1 MTGFGV
7 GRMRCLNMN
16 DMPNINPCSD
26 TLQVEWNDYLRAW
39 ICPMCNIGAKNED
52 YTCSCGQKLRKAI
65 DI

>member
-1 MTGFGV
+1 MKKK
-7 GRMRCLNMN
+7 NS
-16 DMPNINPCSD
+16 DNIERQID

-39 ICPMCNIGAKNED
+39 ICPMCHIGAKNED